1 VVPVPESLGT
11 LARAHKLVVTVEDGG
26 VRGGVGSAVSA
37 ALRAVEID
45 VPCRDVGVPQQF
57 LDHAGR
63 GEVLSDVGL
72 TEQNVARQV
81 TGWVAA
87 LSARDEAVSEQ
98 ID

>member
-1 VVPVPESLGT
+1 M
-11 LARAHKLVVTVEDGG
+11 
-26 VRGGVGSAVSA
+26 
-37 ALRAVEID
+37 
-45 VPCRDVGVPQQF
+45 PCRDVGVPQQF

-63 GEVLSDVGL
+63 GEVLSEVGL